1 MKIFEKAPDVG
12 GIWHWNCYPG
22 ARVDSDHTIYQYS
35 APELWQDWT
44 WSEKFPGWAELREYY
59 KYVCRRWDLRR
70 DIHFSTA
77 VAGARFDEA
86 THLWTIRLSTGAS
99 VRARWLVPCMGFAA
113 KKYVPDLPG
122 LLLQG
127 DAASK
132 SGAGFR
138 GRVVHT
144 AEWPDDGSLDLR
156 GRRVAVVGT
165 GATGVQVIQELAP
178 QVAHLTV
185 FQRTPNL
192 ALRMFQAPLNPHSE
206 ALRKEGGEYARVFDT
221 LRSTTSGFEYEL
233 ILERAADRTPEERRQ
248 IYERL
253 WHAGGLRFQLGNF
266 REMFTDQALNDE
278 IYAFWAEKTRARIHG
293 ARERDL
299 LAPLAPPHPFGVK
312 RHSLETGYYEVFNQ
326 ANVDLVDTGANPI
339 ERFTADGVR
348 LADGTAV
355 DLDVVVL
362 ATGFDNMT
370 GGFTQL
376 DLVGTDGRTIAEH
389 WRGGV
394 HTYLGLGCRSFPNML
409 VVYGP
414 QSPASGSNGP
424 TVLEAQAEVVARMI
438 GEAERRRVTRVEPTA
453 EAEREWKAAVD
464 AEWAS
469 TLYPKAKSW
478 YSGANIPGKK
488 VEALNW
494 AGGLPR
500 YLEVVE
506 GVRRQGWR
514 GFQMERL
521 PRLNTLDTQSAG
533 LGAAAARKRKFNT
546 DGIASPLARSPVEG
560 AH

>member
-1 MKIFEKAPDVG
+1 
-12 GIWHWNCYPG
+12 
-22 ARVDSDHTIYQYS
+22 
-35 APELWQDWT
+35 
-44 WSEKFPGWAELREYY
+44 
-59 KYVCRRWDLRR
+59 
-70 DIHFSTA
+70 
-77 VAGARFDEA
+77 
-86 THLWTIRLSTGAS
+86 
-99 VRARWLVPCMGFAA
+99 MGFAA
-113 KKYVPDLPG
+113 KKYIPDLPG
-122 LLLQG
+122 LA
-127 DAASK
+127 D
-132 SGAGFR
+132 FR
-138 GRVVHT
+138 GRKVHT
-144 AEWPDDGSLDLR
+144 AEWPADGSLDLR
-156 GRRVAVVGT
+156 SKRVAVVGT
-165 GATGVQVIQELAP
+165 GATGVQVIQTIAP
-178 QVAHLTV
+178 EVAHMTV
-185 FQRTPNL
+185 FQRTPNM

-206 ALRKEGGEYARVFDT
+206 ALRKQGGEYARIFDT

-233 ILERAADRTPEERRQ
+233 ILERAADKTPEERRR
-248 IYERL
+248 IYEQL

-266 REMFTDQALNDE
+266 REMFTDQTLNDE

-339 ERFTADGVR
+339 ERFTATGAVLR
-348 LADGTAV
+348 DGTAV
-355 DLDVVVL
+355 ADLDVVVL

-376 DLVGTDGRTIAEH
+376 DLVGTDGRSIAEH

-409 VVYGP
+409 IVYGP

-424 TVLEAQAEVVARMI
+424 TVLEAQAETIARMI
-438 GEAERRRVTRVEPTA
+438 GEAERRRVTRIEPTA

-464 AEWAS
+464 AEWAG

-488 VEALNW
+488 IEALNW

-506 GVRRQGWR
+506 GVRRQAWR

-521 PRLNTLDTQSAG
+521 PRLNTLNTQSAVV
-533 LGAAAARKRKFNT
+533 GAAAARKRKFNT
-546 DGIASPLARSPVEG
+546 DGGISPLARSPIEG